1 MDQYIAEEKRQ
12 SGGLRDILIIL
23 FKHKS
28 KILLTFLATVI
39 SVTTGS
45 FLWPPTYEAKST
57 LLVKFGRE
65 FIYRPEVGEKP
76 SDSRSSIAINQEEII
91 NSEIQIMTS
100 RDLVEKVITTLE
112 MENIYPDIL
121 KSPPRGITAL
131 EASVREFEKKLNVEG
146 IKKSN
151 VIEVSFQHKDPQM
164 AAKAVNTLIGF
175 FREKH
180 LQVMSDPKS
189 SFLEQQLS
197 SYEQK
202 LKSSENEMEA
212 FRQKNKVYSLDEQRT
227 LLLKQRMELDTA
239 YKDSENRIS
248 ELREKA
254 GTLRRQMQNISKN
267 EQHYTET
274 DRYKVIDEIKAK
286 LFNLQ
291 LQEQQLLNRYRE
303 DSTLVVNIRKEIKL
317 AQDFLAQHEAEI
329 KGKVKTGNL
338 VYQEL
343 EKEASKAE
351 ADLNSQVA
359 RNAALKRQLSAVD
372 VEIKD
377 LDLRD
382 KELQNLKRDHV
393 TNEKNYQSYQN
404 RHEEARISDELNQQ
418 KMTNINVI
426 QAATAPEKPI
436 KPKKLLNIVLGAIL
450 GILSGL
456 CLAFFS
462 EYSSQ
467 GFTTPEQAQERLGL
481 PVLVT
486 ISDKK

>member
-1 MDQYIAEEKRQ
+1 MDQYIAEEKRR
-12 SGGLRDILIIL
+12 SGGLRDLLIIL

-28 KILLTFLATVI
+28 KILITFLATVI
-39 SVTTGS
+39 SVTAGS
-45 FLWPPTYEAKST
+45 FLLPPTYEAKST

-100 RDLVEKVITTLE
+100 RDLVEKVITTLG

-121 KSPPRGITAL
+121 ESPPRGMTAL
-131 EASVREFEKKLNVEG
+131 EASARGFEKNLNVEG

-164 AAKAVNTLIGF
+164 AAKAVNTLIEF

-189 SFLEQQLS
+189 SFLVQQLS

-202 LKSSENEMEA
+202 LKASENEMEA

-227 LLLKQRMELDTA
+227 LLLRQRMELDTA
-239 YKDSENRIS
+239 YKDSANRIS
-248 ELREKA
+248 ELREKVA
-254 GTLRRQMQNISKN
+254 SLRKQMLNISKN

-317 AQDFLAQHEAEI
+317 A
-329 KGKVKTGNL
+329 
-338 VYQEL
+338 
-343 EKEASKAE
+343 
-351 ADLNSQVA
+351 
-359 RNAALKRQLSAVD
+359 
-372 VEIKD
+372 
-377 LDLRD
+377 
-382 KELQNLKRDHV
+382 
-393 TNEKNYQSYQN
+393 
-404 RHEEARISDELNQQ
+404 
-418 KMTNINVI
+418 
-426 QAATAPEKPI
+426 
-436 KPKKLLNIVLGAIL
+436 
-450 GILSGL
+450 
-456 CLAFFS
+456 
-462 EYSSQ
+462 
-467 GFTTPEQAQERLGL
+467 
-481 PVLVT
+481 
-486 ISDKK
+486 